1 MKGGAP
7 NEAFEEQLGTE
18 ITRRMWFMETRVR
31 KGFQEIILI
40 KKKKKAFLSYLVYLL
55 YHHVEILKSCPCS
68 YQPLWG
74 SNQRLPKEEKLIS
87 DKVKMLHLLKSN

>member
-40 KKKKKAFLSYLVYLL
+40 KKKKKPS
-55 YHHVEILKSCPCS
+55 
-68 YQPLWG
+68 
-74 SNQRLPKEEKLIS
+74 
-87 DKVKMLHLLKSN
+87 

>member
-40 KKKKKAFLSYLVYLL
+40 KKKKKPSSLTLFISSC
-55 YHHVEILKSCPCS
+55 ITMLK
-68 YQPLWG
+68 Y
-74 SNQRLPKEEKLIS
+74 
-87 DKVKMLHLLKSN
+87 

>member
-40 KKKKKAFLSYLVYLL
+40 KKKKKSLPLLPCLSPLV
-55 YHHVEILKSCPCS
+55 SPC
-68 YQPLWG
+68 
-74 SNQRLPKEEKLIS
+74 
-87 DKVKMLHLLKSN
+87 